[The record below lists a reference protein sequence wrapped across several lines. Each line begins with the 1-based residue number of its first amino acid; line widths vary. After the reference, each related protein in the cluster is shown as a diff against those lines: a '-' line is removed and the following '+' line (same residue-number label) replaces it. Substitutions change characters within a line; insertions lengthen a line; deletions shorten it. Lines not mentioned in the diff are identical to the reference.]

1 MLAFIAM
8 LADALKRAIAR
19 RVSPIPALAC
29 DFRSG
34 YAGGC
39 AGCPQATAPTRTTL
53 ENLPMSTTSL
63 FFTAA
68 GVGLAIAAPVG
79 PMGMLC
85 IRRTLSGGPRAGLAI
100 GFGIASGDAAYGLIA
115 ALGLVG
121 ISQFML
127 AYDRPLH
134 LLAGL
139 FLLYLGVRALLQ
151 KPPAQTADG
160 NGNGNGKLAQIGRA
174 GALRAYASALLL
186 TLTNPQ
192 TVIMFAAL
200 FTTLAPRGAFSP
212 AIALT
217 TVGGVFAGSIAWW
230 CCLVTMV
237 SLARHAIGSR
247 LRVAIDRVVGFTLA
261 AFGVVEIRR
270 AL

>member
-1 MLAFIAM
+1 
-8 LADALKRAIAR
+8 
-19 RVSPIPALAC
+19 
-29 DFRSG
+29 
-34 YAGGC
+34 
-39 AGCPQATAPTRTTL
+39 
-53 ENLPMSTTSL
+53 MSTTSL

-85 IRRTLSGGPRAGLAI
+85 IRRTLTGGPRAGLAI
-100 GFGIASGDAAYGLIA
+100 GFGIATGDALYGLIA

-121 ISQFML
+121 ISRFML

-151 KPPAQTADG
+151 KPAADAADTTHRSRDDIVDSPGDKLGDKPLDNVGDNFG
-160 NGNGNGKLAQIGRA
+160 NARLARIDRA
-174 GALRAYASALLL
+174 GALRAYASSLLL

-200 FTTLAPRGAFSP
+200 FTTLAPRGAFSSTV
-212 AIALT
+212 ALT
-217 TVGGVFAGSIAWW
+217 TVAGVFFGSIAWW
-230 CCLVTMV
+230 CVLVGVV
-237 SLARHAIGSR
+237 SLARHAIGAR
-247 LRVAIDRVVGFTLA
+247 LRVVIDRLVGLMLA

>member
-1 MLAFIAM
+1 
-8 LADALKRAIAR
+8 
-19 RVSPIPALAC
+19 
-29 DFRSG
+29 
-34 YAGGC
+34 
-39 AGCPQATAPTRTTL
+39 
-53 ENLPMSTTSL
+53 MSTTSL

-85 IRRTLSGGPRAGLAI
+85 IRRTLTGGPRAGLAI
-100 GFGIASGDAAYGLIA
+100 GFGIATGDAAYGLIA

-134 LLAGL
+134 LIAGL
-139 FLLYLGVRALLQ
+139 FLLYLGVRTLLQ
-151 KPPAQTADG
+151 KPATDTT
-160 NGNGNGKLAQIGRA
+160 NGNGDGKLAQVGRA
-174 GALRAYASALLL
+174 GALRAYASSLLL

-200 FTTLAPRGAFSP
+200 FTTLAPRGAFSST
-212 AIALT
+212 IALT
-217 TVGGVFAGSIAWW
+217 TVGGVFCGSIAWW
-230 CCLVTMV
+230 CFLVTVV

-247 LRVAIDRVVGFTLA
+247 LRVAIDRIVGFTLA

>member
-1 MLAFIAM
+1 
-8 LADALKRAIAR
+8 
-19 RVSPIPALAC
+19 
-29 DFRSG
+29 
-34 YAGGC
+34 
-39 AGCPQATAPTRTTL
+39 
-53 ENLPMSTTSL
+53 MSTTSL
-63 FFTAA
+63 FLTAA

-85 IRRTLSGGPRAGLAI
+85 IRRTLTGGPRAGLAI
-100 GFGIASGDAAYGLIA
+100 GFGIATGDAAYGLIA
-115 ALGLVG
+115 ALGLVS

-139 FLLYLGVRALLQ
+139 FLLYLGVRTLLQ
-151 KPPAQTADG
+151 KAPADASNGDG
-160 NGNGNGKLAQIGRA
+160 NGDGNGKLAQVGRA
-174 GALRAYASALLL
+174 GALRAYASSLLL

-200 FTTLAPRGAFSP
+200 FTTLAPRGAFSSG
-212 AIALT
+212 IALT
-217 TVGGVFAGSIAWW
+217 TVGGVFCGSIAWW
-230 CCLVTMV
+230 CFLVTVV
-237 SLARHAIGSR
+237 SLARHAIGSK
-247 LRVAIDRVVGFTLA
+247 LRVAIDRIVGFTLA

>member
-1 MLAFIAM
+1 
-8 LADALKRAIAR
+8 
-19 RVSPIPALAC
+19 
-29 DFRSG
+29 
-34 YAGGC
+34 
-39 AGCPQATAPTRTTL
+39 
-53 ENLPMSTTSL
+53 MSTTSL

-85 IRRTLSGGPRAGLAI
+85 IRRTLTGGPRAGLAI
-100 GFGIASGDAAYGLIA
+100 GFGIASGDAFYGLIA

-134 LLAGL
+134 LVAGL
-139 FLLYLGVRALLQ
+139 FLLYLGVRTLLQ
-151 KPPAQTADG
+151 KPPAEAANE
-160 NGNGNGKLAQIGRA
+160 NGNGDGKLAQVGRA
-174 GALRAYASALLL
+174 GALRAYASSLLL

-200 FTTLAPRGAFSP
+200 FTTLAPRGAFSS

-217 TVGGVFAGSIAWW
+217 TVSGVFCGSIAWW
-230 CCLVTMV
+230 CFLVTVV
-237 SLARHAIGSR
+237 SLARHAIGSK
-247 LRVAIDRVVGFTLA
+247 LRVAIDRLVGLMLA
-261 AFGVVEIRR
+261 VFGIVEIRR

>member
-1 MLAFIAM
+1 
-8 LADALKRAIAR
+8 
-19 RVSPIPALAC
+19 
-29 DFRSG
+29 
-34 YAGGC
+34 
-39 AGCPQATAPTRTTL
+39 
-53 ENLPMSTTSL
+53 MSMTSL
-63 FFTAA
+63 FVTAA

-85 IRRTLSGGPRAGLAI
+85 IRRTLTGGPRAGLAI
-100 GFGIASGDAAYGLIA
+100 GLGIASGDAFYGLIA

-139 FLLYLGVRALLQ
+139 FLLYLGVRTLLQ
-151 KPPAQTADG
+151 KVPADAANGDRDG
-160 NGNGNGKLAQIGRA
+160 QLAQVGRA
-174 GALRAYASALLL
+174 GALRAYASSLLL

-200 FTTLAPRGAFSP
+200 FTTLAPRGEFSS

-217 TVGGVFAGSIAWW
+217 TVGGVFCGSIAWW
-230 CCLVTMV
+230 CFLVTVV
-237 SLARHAIGSR
+237 SLARHAIGSKLR
-247 LRVAIDRVVGFTLA
+247 LTIDRLVGIMLA
-261 AFGVVEIRR
+261 GFGVVEIRR

>member
-1 MLAFIAM
+1 
-8 LADALKRAIAR
+8 
-19 RVSPIPALAC
+19 
-29 DFRSG
+29 
-34 YAGGC
+34 
-39 AGCPQATAPTRTTL
+39 
-53 ENLPMSTTSL
+53 MSMTSL
-63 FFTAA
+63 FITAA

-85 IRRTLSGGPRAGLAI
+85 IRRTLTGGPSAGLAI
-100 GFGIASGDAAYGLIA
+100 GLGIASGDAFYGLIA

-139 FLLYLGVRALLQ
+139 FLLYLGVRTLLQ
-151 KPPAQTADG
+151 KPPADAA
-160 NGNGNGKLAQIGRA
+160 NGEVNGNGKLAQVGRA
-174 GALRAYASALLL
+174 GALRAYASSLLL

-200 FTTLAPRGAFSP
+200 FTTLAPRGAFSST
-212 AIALT
+212 IALT
-217 TVGGVFAGSIAWW
+217 TVGGVFCGSIAWW
-230 CCLVTMV
+230 CFLVTVV
-237 SLARHAIGSR
+237 SLARHAIGSKLR
-247 LRVAIDRVVGFTLA
+247 LAIDRFVGIMLA

>member
-1 MLAFIAM
+1 L
-8 LADALKRAIAR
+8 
-19 RVSPIPALAC
+19 
-29 DFRSG
+29 
-34 YAGGC
+34 
-39 AGCPQATAPTRTTL
+39 
-53 ENLPMSTTSL
+53 STTSL

-85 IRRTLSGGPRAGLAI
+85 IRRTLTGGPRAGLAI
-100 GFGIASGDAAYGLIA
+100 GFGIATGDAVYGMIA

-121 ISQFML
+121 ISRFML
-127 AYDRPLH
+127 EYDRPLH

-139 FLLYLGVRALLQ
+139 FLLYLGLRALLH
-151 KPPAQTADG
+151 KPAADASNG
-160 NGNGNGKLAQIGRA
+160 NGNGNGKLAQVGRA
-174 GALRAYASALLL
+174 GALRAYASSLLL

-200 FTTLAPRGAFSP
+200 FTTLAPRGAFSST
-212 AIALT
+212 IALT

-230 CCLVTMV
+230 CFLVTVV
-237 SLARHAIGSR
+237 SLARHAIGSK
-247 LRVAIDRVVGFTLA
+247 LRGAIDRVVGFALA

>member
-1 MLAFIAM
+1 
-8 LADALKRAIAR
+8 
-19 RVSPIPALAC
+19 
-29 DFRSG
+29 
-34 YAGGC
+34 
-39 AGCPQATAPTRTTL
+39 
-53 ENLPMSTTSL
+53 MSTTSL

-85 IRRTLSGGPRAGLAI
+85 IRRTLTGGPRAGLAI

-151 KPPAQTADG
+151 KPPAESAGG

-174 GALRAYASALLL
+174 SALRAYASALLL

-192 TVIMFAAL
+192 TIIMFAAL

-247 LRVAIDRVVGFTLA
+247 LRHAIDRVVGLMLA

>member
-1 MLAFIAM
+1 
-8 LADALKRAIAR
+8 
-19 RVSPIPALAC
+19 
-29 DFRSG
+29 
-34 YAGGC
+34 
-39 AGCPQATAPTRTTL
+39 
-53 ENLPMSTTSL
+53 MSTTSL

-85 IRRTLSGGPRAGLAI
+85 IRRTLTGGPRAGLAI
-100 GFGIASGDAAYGLIA
+100 GLGIASGDAAYGLIA

-151 KPPAQTADG
+151 KPPAESADG

-192 TVIMFAAL
+192 TIIMFAAL

-247 LRVAIDRVVGFTLA
+247 LRHAIDRVVGLMLA

>member
-1 MLAFIAM
+1 
-8 LADALKRAIAR
+8 
-19 RVSPIPALAC
+19 
-29 DFRSG
+29 
-34 YAGGC
+34 
-39 AGCPQATAPTRTTL
+39 
-53 ENLPMSTTSL
+53 MSTTSL
-63 FFTAA
+63 FLTAA

-85 IRRTLSGGPRAGLAI
+85 IRRTLTGGPQAGLAI
-100 GFGIASGDAAYGLIA
+100 GFGIATGDAAYGLIA
-115 ALGLVG
+115 ALGLVS

-139 FLLYLGVRALLQ
+139 FLLYLGVRTLLQ
-151 KPPAQTADG
+151 KAPADAPNG
-160 NGNGNGKLAQIGRA
+160 NGNGEGNGKLAQVGRA
-174 GALRAYASALLL
+174 GALRAYASSLLL

-200 FTTLAPRGAFSP
+200 FTTLAPRGAFSSSV
-212 AIALT
+212 ALT
-217 TVGGVFAGSIAWW
+217 TVGGVFCGSIAWW
-230 CCLVTMV
+230 CFLVTVV
-237 SLARHAIGSR
+237 SLARHAIGSK
-247 LRVAIDRVVGFTLA
+247 LRVAIDRIVGFTLA

>member
-1 MLAFIAM
+1 
-8 LADALKRAIAR
+8 
-19 RVSPIPALAC
+19 
-29 DFRSG
+29 
-34 YAGGC
+34 
-39 AGCPQATAPTRTTL
+39 
-53 ENLPMSTTSL
+53 MSTASL

-85 IRRTLSGGPRAGLAI
+85 IRRTLTGGPRAGLAI

-134 LLAGL
+134 LIAGL
-139 FLLYLGVRALLQ
+139 FLLYLGVRTLLQ
-151 KPPAQTADG
+151 KPAADPASG
-160 NGNGNGKLAQIGRA
+160 NGDGSGKLAQVGRA
-174 GALRAYASALLL
+174 GALRAYASSLLL

-192 TVIMFAAL
+192 TIIMFAAL

-217 TVGGVFAGSIAWW
+217 TVGGVFCGSIAWW
-230 CCLVTMV
+230 CFLVTVV
-237 SLARHAIGSR
+237 SLARHAIGQR
-247 LRVAIDRVVGFTLA
+247 LRVAIDRIVGITLA

>member
-1 MLAFIAM
+1 
-8 LADALKRAIAR
+8 
-19 RVSPIPALAC
+19 
-29 DFRSG
+29 
-34 YAGGC
+34 
-39 AGCPQATAPTRTTL
+39 
-53 ENLPMSTTSL
+53 MSTTSL

-85 IRRTLSGGPRAGLAI
+85 IRRTLTGGPRAGLAI
-100 GFGIASGDAAYGLIA
+100 GFGIASGDAFYGLIA

-134 LLAGL
+134 LVAGL
-139 FLLYLGVRALLQ
+139 FLLYLGVRTLLQ
-151 KPPAQTADG
+151 KPPADAP
-160 NGNGNGKLAQIGRA
+160 NGDGKLAQIGRA
-174 GALRAYASALLL
+174 GALRAYASSLLL

-200 FTTLAPRGAFSP
+200 FTTLAPRGAFSSS
-212 AIALT
+212 IALT
-217 TVGGVFAGSIAWW
+217 TVSGVFCGSIAWW
-230 CCLVTMV
+230 CFLVTVV
-237 SLARHAIGSR
+237 SLARHAIGSKLR
-247 LRVAIDRVVGFTLA
+247 LAIDRLVGITLA
-261 AFGVVEIRR
+261 AFGIVEVRR

>member
-1 MLAFIAM
+1 
-8 LADALKRAIAR
+8 
-19 RVSPIPALAC
+19 
-29 DFRSG
+29 
-34 YAGGC
+34 
-39 AGCPQATAPTRTTL
+39 
-53 ENLPMSTTSL
+53 MSTTSL

-85 IRRTLSGGPRAGLAI
+85 IRRTLTGGPAAGLAI

-139 FLLYLGVRALLQ
+139 FLLYLGVRTLLQ
-151 KPPAQTADG
+151 KPAAEPADG
-160 NGNGNGKLAQIGRA
+160 ANGNGDGKLARIGRA

-212 AIALT
+212 AVALT

-230 CCLVTMV
+230 CVLVTVV
-237 SLARHAIGSR
+237 SLARHAIGSK
-247 LRVAIDRVVGFTLA
+247 LRVAIDRVVGLTLA

>member
-1 MLAFIAM
+1 
-8 LADALKRAIAR
+8 
-19 RVSPIPALAC
+19 
-29 DFRSG
+29 
-34 YAGGC
+34 
-39 AGCPQATAPTRTTL
+39 
-53 ENLPMSTTSL
+53 MSMTSL
-63 FFTAA
+63 FVTAA

-85 IRRTLSGGPRAGLAI
+85 IRRTLTGGPRAGLAI
-100 GFGIASGDAAYGLIA
+100 GLGIASGDAFYGLIA

-139 FLLYLGVRALLQ
+139 FLLYLGVRTLLQ
-151 KPPAQTADG
+151 KPPADVA
-160 NGNGNGKLAQIGRA
+160 NGENNANGKLAQVGRA
-174 GALRAYASALLL
+174 GALRAYASSLLL

-200 FTTLAPRGAFSP
+200 FTTLAPRGEFSS

-217 TVGGVFAGSIAWW
+217 TVGGVFCGSIAWW
-230 CCLVTMV
+230 CFLVTVV
-237 SLARHAIGSR
+237 SLARHAIGSKLR
-247 LRVAIDRVVGFTLA
+247 LAIDRLVGIMLA

>member
-1 MLAFIAM
+1 
-8 LADALKRAIAR
+8 
-19 RVSPIPALAC
+19 
-29 DFRSG
+29 
-34 YAGGC
+34 
-39 AGCPQATAPTRTTL
+39 
-53 ENLPMSTTSL
+53 MSMTSL

-85 IRRTLSGGPRAGLAI
+85 IRRTLTGGPRAGLAI
-100 GFGIASGDAAYGLIA
+100 GLGIATGDALYGLIA
-115 ALGLVG
+115 ALGLVS

-139 FLLYLGVRALLQ
+139 FLLYLGVRTLLQ
-151 KPPAQTADG
+151 KAPADTANGEQDG
-160 NGNGNGKLAQIGRA
+160 NGNSNSSSNGKLAQVGRA
-174 GALRAYASALLL
+174 GALRAYASSLLL

-200 FTTLAPRGAFSP
+200 FTTLAPRGAFSST
-212 AIALT
+212 IALT
-217 TVGGVFAGSIAWW
+217 TVGGVFCGSIAWW
-230 CCLVTMV
+230 CFLVTVV
-237 SLARHAIGSR
+237 SLARHAIGSKLR
-247 LRVAIDRVVGFTLA
+247 LAIDRFVGVMLA

>member
-1 MLAFIAM
+1 
-8 LADALKRAIAR
+8 
-19 RVSPIPALAC
+19 
-29 DFRSG
+29 
-34 YAGGC
+34 
-39 AGCPQATAPTRTTL
+39 
-53 ENLPMSTTSL
+53 MSMTSL
-63 FFTAA
+63 FITAA

-85 IRRTLSGGPRAGLAI
+85 IRRTLTGGPSAGLAI
-100 GFGIASGDAAYGLIA
+100 GLGIASGDAFYGLIA

-139 FLLYLGVRALLQ
+139 FLLYLGVRTLLQ
-151 KPPAQTADG
+151 KPPADAA
-160 NGNGNGKLAQIGRA
+160 NGEVNGNGKLAQVGRA
-174 GALRAYASALLL
+174 GALRAYASSLLL

-200 FTTLAPRGAFSP
+200 FTTLAPRGAFSST
-212 AIALT
+212 IALT
-217 TVGGVFAGSIAWW
+217 TVGGVFCGSIAWW
-230 CCLVTMV
+230 CFLVTVV
-237 SLARHAIGSR
+237 SLARHAIGSKLR
-247 LRVAIDRVVGFTLA
+247 LAIDRLVGIMLA

>member
-1 MLAFIAM
+1 
-8 LADALKRAIAR
+8 
-19 RVSPIPALAC
+19 
-29 DFRSG
+29 
-34 YAGGC
+34 
-39 AGCPQATAPTRTTL
+39 
-53 ENLPMSTTSL
+53 MSMTSL

-85 IRRTLSGGPRAGLAI
+85 IRRTLTGGPQAGLAI
-100 GFGIASGDAAYGLIA
+100 GLGIASGDALYGLIA

-139 FLLYLGVRALLQ
+139 FLLYLGVRTLLQ
-151 KPPAQTADG
+151 KPPADANAEQSG
-160 NGNGNGKLAQIGRA
+160 NGTGNGKLAQVGRA
-174 GALRAYASALLL
+174 GALRAYASSLLL

-200 FTTLAPRGAFSP
+200 FTTLAPRGAFSST
-212 AIALT
+212 IALT
-217 TVGGVFAGSIAWW
+217 TVGGVFCGSIAWW
-230 CCLVTMV
+230 CFLVTVV
-237 SLARHAIGSR
+237 SLARHAIGSKLR
-247 LRVAIDRVVGFTLA
+247 LAIDRFVGIMLA

>member
-1 MLAFIAM
+1 
-8 LADALKRAIAR
+8 
-19 RVSPIPALAC
+19 
-29 DFRSG
+29 
-34 YAGGC
+34 
-39 AGCPQATAPTRTTL
+39 
-53 ENLPMSTTSL
+53 MSTTSL

-85 IRRTLSGGPRAGLAI
+85 IRRTLTGGPRAGLAI

-151 KPPAQTADG
+151 KQPADAADG
-160 NGNGNGKLAQIGRA
+160 NGNGNGDGKLAQIGRA

-230 CCLVTMV
+230 CCLVTVV

-247 LRVAIDRVVGFTLA
+247 LRVAIDRVVGITLA

>member
-1 MLAFIAM
+1 MSLI
-8 LADALKRAIAR
+8 
-19 RVSPIPALAC
+19 
-29 DFRSG
+29 
-34 YAGGC
+34 
-39 AGCPQATAPTRTTL
+39 
-53 ENLPMSTTSL
+53 NLFVTS
-63 FFTAA
+63 A

-100 GFGIASGDAAYGLIA
+100 GFGIASGDAFYGLIA

-121 ISQFML
+121 ISHFML

-139 FLLYLGVRALLQ
+139 FLLYLGLRALLQ
-151 KPPAQTADG
+151 KPAAASANADAESAAPAM
-160 NGNGNGKLAQIGRA
+160 RA
-174 GALRAYASALLL
+174 GALRAYASSLLL

-200 FTTLAPRGAFSP
+200 FTTLAPRGAFSSS
-212 AIALT
+212 IALT
-217 TVGGVFAGSIAWW
+217 TVGGVFCGSIAWW
-230 CCLVTMV
+230 CCLVTVV
-237 SLARHAIGSR
+237 SLARHAIGSKLR
-247 LRVAIDRVVGFTLA
+247 LVIDRVVGITLA
-261 AFGVVEIRR
+261 AFGLAEIRR